1 MRSMKAKISLALAV
15 GLAIAFAAFGGGV
28 TVSDGKIVDPAE
40 FGFSPEAA
48 PAVNAAAL

>member
-1 MRSMKAKISLALAV
+1 MKENASVALAAGMV
-15 GLAIAFAAFGGGV
+15 VVFVAFGGSV
-28 TVSDGKIVDPAE
+28 FTAEGKVVDPAE